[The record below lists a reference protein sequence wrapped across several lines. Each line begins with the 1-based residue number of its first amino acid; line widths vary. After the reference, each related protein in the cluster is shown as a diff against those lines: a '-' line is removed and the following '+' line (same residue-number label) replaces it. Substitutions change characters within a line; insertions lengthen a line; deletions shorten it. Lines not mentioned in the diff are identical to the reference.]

1 MRLDQRPALDGRW
14 LPASVQTLRRRI
26 PDLAQART
34 GSCRAYRGTVPVSD
48 ARIKP
53 AGSKG
58 QRGSP
63 EKSTVIFVQNR
74 DFFRA
79 VIKSKISH
87 CNTGFKSFP
96 DAHSAAGNDL
106 KETF

>member
-1 MRLDQRPALDGRW
+1 MGDGFLLLYKRLEDGS
-14 LPASVQTLRRRI
+14 LTQ
-26 PDLAQART
+26 DRT
-34 GSCRAYRGTVPVSD
+34 GSCRAYRGTDPVSD

-63 EKSTVIFVQNR
+63 EKSTVIFGQNR
-74 DFFRA
+74 DFFIA

-96 DAHSAAGNDL
+96 DARSAAGNDL